1 VATSVYFNKGH
12 YKPEKTLYEEIIMEQ
27 IKAFGHDTYYVPRK
41 LIKEDKLFGEDILSQ
56 FNTSYIVEMYVD
68 NESVDS
74 GEADAL
80 SKFGL
85 VLSDEVKFQ
94 IAKRRWEEVIS
105 LDTNLISGSR
115 PNEGDLIHCPEFS
128 DTKVFEITYVDG
140 DVSDR
145 IGVMPVWTIG
155 CKIFEYSH
163 EALDTGITAID
174 VIEDTHSTDLLNLY
188 DFLLEDSSGE
198 LVLENGDNITQEAYV
213 LSGIDKTS
221 VNEWIQV
228 ESDKIIDFTYTNPFG
243 EP

>member
-1 VATSVYFNKGH
+1 MTTSTYFNKGH
-12 YKPEKTLYEEIIMEQ
+12 YKPEKFLYEEIIMEQ
-27 IKAFGHDTYYVPRK
+27 IRAFGHDTYYVPRK

-56 FNTSYIVEMYVD
+56 FNNSYIVEMYVD
-68 NESVDS
+68 NDSVDT

-94 IAKRRWEEVIS
+94 IAKRRWEHVVS
-105 LDTNLISGSR
+105 LDANLITGSR
-115 PNEGDLIHCPEFS
+115 PNEGDLLYCPEFS
-128 DTKVFEITYVDG
+128 ATKIFELTYVEG

-145 IGVMPVWTIG
+145 IGAMPVWTLG
-155 CKIFEYSH
+155 CKLFEYSH
-163 EALDTGITAID
+163 EALDTGIAAID
-174 VIEDTHSTDLLNLY
+174 IIEDTHSTDLLNLY
-188 DFLLEDSSGE
+188 DFLLESGSGE

-221 VNEWIQV
+221 VNEWIQR
-228 ESDKIIDFTYTNPFG
+228 ESDQIIDFTYSNPFG